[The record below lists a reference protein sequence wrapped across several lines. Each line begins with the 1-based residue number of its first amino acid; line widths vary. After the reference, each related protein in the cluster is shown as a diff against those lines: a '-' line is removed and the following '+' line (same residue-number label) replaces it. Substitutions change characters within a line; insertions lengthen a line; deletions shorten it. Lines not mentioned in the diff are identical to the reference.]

1 MVSNNFAYRLSV
13 TAESDIDEIVGY
25 IALKL
30 KNSVAAK
37 SIYDELMKKLQNL
50 CDMPKIGHI
59 VDNELNRRDDV
70 RWLPVNN
77 YILYYVIDDEDK
89 MINVLRVVSARRDQ
103 RLIISSMID

>member
-1 MVSNNFAYRLSV
+1 MVSNSFAYRLSV

-37 SIYDELMKKLQNL
+37 SLYDELIKKLQYL

-77 YILYYVIDDEDK
+77 YILYYVINDEDRI
-89 MINVLRVVSARRDQ
+89 INVLRVVSARRNQ
-103 RLIISSMID
+103 RLITNSLVD